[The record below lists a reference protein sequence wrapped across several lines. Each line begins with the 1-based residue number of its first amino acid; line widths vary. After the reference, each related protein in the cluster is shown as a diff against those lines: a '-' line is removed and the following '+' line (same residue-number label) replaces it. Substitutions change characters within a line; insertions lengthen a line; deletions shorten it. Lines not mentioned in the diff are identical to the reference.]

1 MCYNIFAVHNNI
13 TSEVIMNI
21 LLYLTCF
28 LTALAPLTNDKI
40 SGIILVL
47 CISGVALI
55 VLLILTLIFKGKNK

>member
-1 MCYNIFAVHNNI
+1 
-13 TSEVIMNI
+13 MNI
-21 LLYLTCF
+21 LSYLTCF

-47 CISGVALI
+47 CISGAALI